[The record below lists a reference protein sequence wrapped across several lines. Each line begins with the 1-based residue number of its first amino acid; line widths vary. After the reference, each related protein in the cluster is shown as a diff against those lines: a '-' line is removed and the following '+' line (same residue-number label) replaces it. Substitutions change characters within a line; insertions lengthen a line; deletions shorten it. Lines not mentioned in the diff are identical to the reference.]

1 MGLEPYELLPEEH
14 GVGQTVQP
22 FVGSSD
28 IAFRD
33 FLRFFDGGGGL
44 FFFDAARAPI
54 VVAIAALP
62 DTIAFTPIPVHIGQ
76 TICVRACVVYAYQ
89 RYFDGLLP
97 FPFPKFVLKKN

>member
-1 MGLEPYELLPEEH
+1 MGMESSELLPEEH
-14 GVGQTVQP
+14 GVRETAQP
-22 FVGSSD
+22 FIGSSD
-28 IAFRD
+28 IASV
-33 FLRFFDGGGGL
+33 FLRFFDGGAGL

-76 TICVRACVVYAYQ
+76 TIMRARVRVYAYQ

-97 FPFPKFVLKKN
+97 PPKFIFKKN